1 MPVQGD
7 YYSEFAPN
15 QVTVPLRDNKSS
27 LESSD
32 SLRKESPSDI
42 AIDKNQFKRYSVSIK
57 GTSDGLDISICCQD
71 SAYPSLIQVT
81 FRNVM

>member
-1 MPVQGD
+1 MNQLHSISPFLVIHIASVVSTSHTQWAGEMPVQGD

-42 AIDKNQFKRYSVSIK
+42 AIDKNQF
-57 GTSDGLDISICCQD
+57 
-71 SAYPSLIQVT
+71 
-81 FRNVM
+81 